1 MKTKLLIL
9 ATLGIFLVCFGFNL
23 LGQENTG
30 VNPVRDSGPISIGT
44 RDSILDSSDKTTLNN
59 LLNLSNET
67 GKISNG
73 VKIDVKE
80 HMLKNGMKVLI
91 LERHNAPTV
100 ACYIYFRVGSIHEPA
115 GQSGI
120 AHLLEH
126 LLFKGSQTI
135 GTTNYQKERELNQRQ
150 DEIIL
155 RLEELAGIKR
165 LRNSDKPNSEDMEIK
180 KLEEELEQ
188 VNLSIQSYLI
198 AKEYTQIY
206 EKNGSKGLNASTSH
220 YTTNYY
226 CQLPAN
232 KLELW
237 AWLESDHLTN
247 PVLRGFYEER
257 DTVLEERRQRSE
269 DNPGGLLWEEFI
281 CTMFK
286 AHPYR
291 RPIIGWRSDVESL
304 KKSQVEDYFKR
315 FYAPNNAIAVIV
327 GDVKADE
334 VIRLMKRYF
343 EAIPSGTPV
352 TPVTTVEPEQFGE
365 RRVTVELESQ
375 PVLVIGYKGVTVGQ
389 PDDYVFDIISNI
401 LSDGRTSRF
410 YKKLVLDKK
419 MCLSIDAFNSAQ
431 KDIGYFGVYA
441 VPQAP
446 FTTADVEQAVYAE
459 LELLKKEPVTE
470 QELQRAKNNLE
481 VGFLRGLNSNE
492 QMAERIG
499 GNEITSSWR
508 YLLDWLPTCQK
519 VTAQDVMAAANK
531 YFVPT
536 KRTVG
541 TMVTKKPLEPNKQLQ
556 KND

>member
-1 MKTKLLIL
+1 MKTRILIFL
-9 ATLGIFLVCFGFNL
+9 TLGIFLFGLGFNNIN
-23 LGQENTG
+23 GAE
-30 VNPVRDSGPISIGT
+30 DI
-44 RDSILDSSDKTTLNN
+44 
-59 LLNLSNET
+59 
-67 GKISNG
+67 G

-80 HMLKNGMKVLI
+80 HVLKNGMKVLI

-100 ACYIYFRVGSIHEPA
+100 ACYVYFRVGSVHEPA

-126 LLFKGSQTI
+126 LLFKGTQTI
-135 GTTNYQKERELNQRQ
+135 GTTNYQKELELTKRQ
-150 DEIIL
+150 DEIME
-155 RLEELAGIKR
+155 RLETLAKLKQSR
-165 LRNSDKPNSEDMEIK
+165 PADKPSAEDMEIK
-180 KLEEELEQ
+180 KLEEELQQ
-188 VNLSIQSYLI
+188 VSQALQSYLV
-198 AKEYTQIY
+198 AKEYTQIF
-206 EKNGSKGLNASTSH
+206 EKNGAQDLNASTSQ

-286 AHPYR
+286 AHPYH

-304 KKSQVEDYFKR
+304 KRSQVEDYFKR

-327 GDVKADE
+327 GDVKTDE

-343 EAIPSGTPV
+343 ESIPPGTPMA
-352 TPVTTVEPEQFGE
+352 PVTTVEPEQFGE
-365 RRVTVELESQ
+365 RRVIVELTSQ
-375 PVLVIGYKGVTVGQ
+375 PRLVIGYKGTTVGQ

-401 LSDGRTSRF
+401 LSEGRTSRF
-410 YKKLVLDKK
+410 YRKLVLDKK

-441 VPQAP
+441 IPQSP
-446 FTTADVEQAVYAE
+446 FTAAEVEQAVYEE
-459 LELLKKEPVTE
+459 LELLKKEPVSE

-481 VGFLRGLNSNE
+481 VGFLRSLNSNE

-499 GNEITSSWR
+499 YNEITSSWR
-508 YLLDWLPTCQK
+508 YLLNWLPTCQK
-519 VTAQDVMAAANK
+519 VTAQDIMNTANK

-541 TMVTKKPLEPNKQLQ
+541 TMVTKKTPNTNGTNK
-556 KND
+556 DESHE

>member
-1 MKTKLLIL
+1 MKTNIL
-9 ATLGIFLVCFGFNL
+9 IFLVIGLFLFCFGFSIN
-23 LGQENTG
+23 GQDTQA
-30 VNPVRDSGPISIGT
+30 
-44 RDSILDSSDKTTLNN
+44 
-59 LLNLSNET
+59 
-67 GKISNG
+67 

-80 HMLKNGMKVLI
+80 HVLKNGMKVLI

-100 ACYIYFRVGSIHEPA
+100 ACYVYFRVGSVHEPA

-126 LLFKGSQTI
+126 LLFKGTHTI
-135 GTTNYQKERELNQRQ
+135 GTTNYQKELELTKRQ
-150 DEIIL
+150 DEIME
-155 RLEELAGIKR
+155 RLETLAKLKQSR
-165 LRNSDKPNSEDMEIK
+165 PADKPSAEDMEIK
-180 KLEEELEQ
+180 TLENELKE
-188 VNLSIQSYLI
+188 VNKALQSYMV

-206 EKNGSKGLNASTSH
+206 EKNGARDLNASTSQ

-226 CQLPAN
+226 CQLPSN

-237 AWLESDHLTN
+237 AWLESNHLTN

-269 DNPGGLLWEEFI
+269 DNPNGLLWEEFI

-286 AHPYR
+286 AHPYH
-291 RPIIGWRSDVESL
+291 RPIIGWRSDIESL
-304 KKSQVEDYFKR
+304 KRSQVDDYFKR
-315 FYAPNNAIAVIV
+315 FYGPNNAIAVIV
-327 GDVKADE
+327 GDVKSDE

-352 TPVTTVEPEQFGE
+352 APVTTVEPEQFGE

-431 KDIGYFGVYA
+431 KDIGFFGVYA

-446 FTTADVEQAVYAE
+446 FTTAAVEKAVYEE
-459 LELLKKEPVTE
+459 LELLKKEPVSE
-470 QELQRAKNNLE
+470 KELQRAKNNLE
-481 VGFLRGLNSNE
+481 VSFLRGLNSNE

-499 GNEITSSWR
+499 YNEITSSWR

-519 VTAQDVMAAANK
+519 VTAQNVMDTANK
-531 YFVPT
+531 YFLPT

-541 TMVTKKPLEPNKQLQ
+541 TIVTKKKAEPQINT
-556 KND
+556 DEHGSDREAH